1 MADKLLVLISWL
13 IGAAVLAVI
22 VGVVAVGALAATGD
36 FGKPN
41 ECISDTPGE
50 PARGVSNEAPW
61 RLQWD
66 AKWKD
71 FDGKLDGG
79 QQASV
84 TFTESEVTSRAN
96 AFLNSKDA
104 PVDEVIICFH
114 NGDAEARG
122 KVKLPAV
129 GDIPVV
135 GKAFETN
142 VKLRGTVDMSGD
154 HPQIVITDIE
164 AGNLPKKITD
174 QVEDQVVD
182 IINSRLDDLNLE
194 HQFDPVKFSEGAAEV
209 SGKP

>member
-1 MADKLLVLISWL
+1 MA
-13 IGAAVLAVI
+13 A
-22 VGVVAVGALAATGD
+22 
-36 FGKPN
+36 
-41 ECISDTPGE
+41 
-50 PARGVSNEAPW
+50 
-61 RLQWD
+61 QWD

-71 FDGKLDGG
+71 FDGKLDAG

-96 AFLNSKDA
+96 AFLKSKDA

-135 GKAFETN
+135 GNAFETN
-142 VKLRGTVDMSGD
+142 VKLRGTMDLSGD

-182 IINSRLDDLNLE
+182 IINGRLDDLNLE
-194 HQFDPVKFSEGAAEV
+194 HQFDPVKFTEGAAEV
-209 SGKP
+209 SGQP